1 MIASPAIEPISP
13 ENDTE
18 GYFELVIRSVHISLN
33 LRSAIMPL
41 QQSKIEQELIIQW
54 VIMVTNLVTL
64 NNRSKILQYAIA
76 RYL

>member
-1 MIASPAIEPISP
+1 MMIASPAIEPISP

-18 GYFELVIRSVHISLN
+18 GYFELVIRWVHITLN

-41 QQSKIEQELIIQW
+41 QQSKIEQELIIQC

-64 NNRSKILQYAIA
+64 NNRL
-76 RYL
+76 